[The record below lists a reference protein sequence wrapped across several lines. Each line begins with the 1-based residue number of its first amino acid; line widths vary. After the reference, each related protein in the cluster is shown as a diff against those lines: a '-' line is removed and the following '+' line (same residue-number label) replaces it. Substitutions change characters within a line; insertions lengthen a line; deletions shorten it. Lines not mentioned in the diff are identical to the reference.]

1 MTDRVVLVT
10 GASSGLGA
18 QFCRVLAGAG
28 WSVVA
33 AARRADRLTALC
45 DEIGAAGGRAVPLA
59 LDVADVAGFAAAVDR
74 AEALAG
80 PLTCLVN
87 NAGLSVAK
95 RATDLTPDDY
105 ATIMD
110 VNLRA
115 PFFLSTELARRWLA
129 RKVAGR
135 IVNISSLSDTKTM
148 PMLSLYGASKAGLSQ
163 ITRMLAREWAGAG
176 IAVNALAPGYLRTEI
191 NADFF
196 DSEAGRGL
204 IASFPRRRIGTPPD
218 LDAAIL
224 YLCDPAQ
231 GYLTGQVIHV
241 DDGQGL

>member
-1 MTDRVVLVT
+1 MTDKTVLVT

-18 QFCRVLAGAG
+18 QFCRALAGAG
-28 WSVVA
+28 WRVVA
-33 AARRADRLTALC
+33 AARREDRLTALC
-45 DEIGAAGGRAVPLA
+45 DDIAAADGTAFPLA
-59 LDVADVAGFAAAVDR
+59 LDVADVAGFAGAIDR
-74 AEALAG
+74 AEELAG

-95 RATDLTPDDY
+95 RATDLTPEDY
-105 ATIMD
+105 TTIMD

-115 PFFLSTELARRWLA
+115 PFFLATEVARRWLA
-129 RKVAGR
+129 RKQPGR
-135 IVNISSLSDTKTM
+135 VVNISSLSDTKTM

-163 ITRMLAREWAGAG
+163 MTRMLAREWASAG

-191 NADFF
+191 NSDFF
-196 DSEAGRGL
+196 DSETGLGL
-204 IASFPRRRIGTPPD
+204 IATFPRRRIGDPAD

-224 YLCDPAQ
+224 YLCDPGQ
-231 GYLTGQVIHV
+231 RYLTGQVLHV